1 MGTITP
7 RRRRDGTVAYLAQ
20 ITVKRDG
27 AIFHRENR
35 TFDREPAARAWIKKR
50 EKEARSSTTPLAKTK
65 EVAATLGDAID
76 RYEKES
82 LKEIGRTKA
91 QVLRTIRKHAI
102 ADKRCDEISSE
113 DLFAY
118 AQELAALMQPQTVGN
133 YMSHLAAVFAI
144 ARPAFGIPLNPQIMK
159 DAMVV
164 TKRMGLV
171 TKSKSRE
178 RRPTMDELDL
188 LMQHFVDRSARSP
201 RAAPMHKIIG
211 FALFST
217 RRQEEITRIAWSDL
231 DEEHSRVLVR
241 DMKHPGQKVGND
253 VWSDLPAEALAI
265 IKTMPKKSAR
275 IFPYGTDAI
284 SAAFTRACQFLG
296 IDDLRFHDLRHEGV
310 SRLFEMGRTIPLA
323 ASVSG
328 HRGWHSLQRY
338 SHIRTRGDRYEN
350 WKWLPMLT
358 AETKKG
364 PAAEA
369 ERVTRSG

>member
-7 RRRRDGTVAYLAQ
+7 RKRRDGSVAYLAQ
-20 ITVKRDG
+20 ISLKRDG
-27 AIFHRENR
+27 VVFHKENR
-35 TFDREPAARAWIKKR
+35 TFDREAVARAWIKKR
-50 EKEARSSTTPLAKTK
+50 EKEARSSATPLVKAKST
-65 EVAATLGDAID
+65 AATLGDAID

-102 ADKRCDEISSE
+102 AEKRCDEISSE

-133 YMSHLAAVFAI
+133 YMSHLAAVFAV
-144 ARPAFGIPLNPQIMK
+144 ARPAFGIPLDPQVMK

-178 RRPTMDELDL
+178 RRPTMEELDL
-188 LMQHFVDRSARSP
+188 LLQHFVDRSARAP
-201 RAAPMHKIIG
+201 RSVPMHKVIG
-211 FALFST
+211 FAIFST

-231 DEEHSRVLVR
+231 DKEHSRILVR

-253 VWSDLPAEALAI
+253 VWCELPPEALAI
-265 IKTMPKKSAR
+265 VEAMPRVSDR
-275 IFPYGTDAI
+275 IFPYSTDAI
-284 SAAFTRACQFLG
+284 SAAFTRACQVLG
-296 IDDLRFHDLRHEGV
+296 IEDLRFHDLRHEGV

-328 HRGWHSLQRY
+328 HRGWQSLQRY
-338 SHIRTRGDRYEN
+338 AHIKTKGDRYKG
-350 WKWLPMLT
+350 WKWLPVLT
-358 AETKKG
+358 AE
-364 PAAEA
+364 
-369 ERVTRSG
+369 